1 MPIIFVRDYHLVPCT
16 NTNCQ
21 PPVLPCPPP
30 PQVTKCI
37 EGGALPPP
45 PLKRIATSFPLS
57 SPNKLPFSDNKLPSL
72 FLLPQVNNCI
82 EGGGI
87 ATIIF
92 EKDSAADKCAPVSGA
107 TLHDPSCDEP
117 RGGWPV
123 VLTTSLTQG
132 IALKQMLSEGPAPVM
147 TLDTRVGADVPA
159 LEFMSGTSMATP
171 NAAGVAG
178 LVSAGWCWPGSGVGG
193 VAEGPA
199 HVDDLDTRVGCCAS
213 CL

>member
-1 MPIIFVRDYHLVPCT
+1 M
-16 NTNCQ
+16 
-21 PPVLPCPPP
+21 
-30 PQVTKCI
+30 
-37 EGGALPPP
+37 PPP

-57 SPNKLPFSDNKLPSL
+57 SQNKLPFSDNKLPSL

-193 VAEGPA
+193 GGWLRVLPMLMIWTLVWGAVHPVFT
-199 HVDDLDTRVGCCAS
+199 HTMTR
-213 CL
+213 